1 MFSENRCE
9 NNQILFSILDSTKLV
24 FNVSWLAE
32 VGDLVSLNFQL
43 ITDHKSTKQSVKSR
57 LKPQFLQTAVS
68 GSTLFSDVYVTEL
81 IIIIPIIIEKGE
93 IN

>member
-1 MFSENRCE
+1 MNSP
-9 NNQILFSILDSTKLV
+9 IPTKL
-24 FNVSWLAE
+24 FANVSWLAE
-32 VGDLVSLNFQL
+32 VGNLVSLNFQL